1 MCRARIVTEF
11 TRTHSVPPAVSC
23 IIFFDGG
30 ILLPET
36 GVGGGKRGGGR
47 SEFENYYNVLLL

>member
-11 TRTHSVPPAVSC
+11 TRTHSVPLAVSC

-36 GVGGGKRGGGR
+36 GEGGGG
-47 SEFENYYNVLLL
+47 V

>member
-11 TRTHSVPPAVSC
+11 TRTHSVPLAVSC

-36 GVGGGKRGGGR
+36 GGG
-47 SEFENYYNVLLL
+47 SELENYYNVLLL